1 MGRRHQEEELAGEDC
16 FLDTIANL
24 IGIIIILVVIVG
36 AKSQSS
42 AREIVGQEIAVERD
56 ELKDPLAK
64 VFKLEDDLAK
74 QAAELQRYEL
84 ELAYRSNERMMTL
97 DQVNVAKS
105 KIDGQVNELSEE
117 ERNQFEIDRELS
129 ELEQQLADLMGQQG
143 TLPDSE
149 VPPIVLHH
157 LPTPMAKTVFGHE
170 IHVMMT
176 ENMVSVIPWNE
187 LVDSLKREAR
197 GAVER
202 NTQRDRF
209 TNELGPIGGFT
220 MKYTLKSQTGMMS
233 DGARTAMGR
242 MVELDR
248 FVLTPEPDLLKETVE
263 QTLSTGGRLRAE
275 LAMHKNQNT
284 TVTVWV
290 YPDSFGALRKLKDTL
305 FPEGFLCAARPLPF
319 GVPVGAS
326 PNGSSSTAQ

>member
-117 ERNQFEIDRELS
+117 E
-129 ELEQQLADLMGQQG
+129 
-143 TLPDSE
+143 
-149 VPPIVLHH
+149 
-157 LPTPMAKTVFGHE
+157 
-170 IHVMMT
+170 
-176 ENMVSVIPWNE
+176 NE
-187 LVDSLKREAR
+187 
-197 GAVER
+197 
-202 NTQRDRF
+202 
-209 TNELGPIGGFT
+209 
-220 MKYTLKSQTGMMS
+220 
-233 DGARTAMGR
+233 
-242 MVELDR
+242 
-248 FVLTPEPDLLKETVE
+248 ET
-263 QTLSTGGRLRAE
+263 
-275 LAMHKNQNT
+275 
-284 TVTVWV
+284 
-290 YPDSFGALRKLKDTL
+290 Y
-305 FPEGFLCAARPLPF
+305 
-319 GVPVGAS
+319 
-326 PNGSSSTAQ
+326 SSSSSEGTQ